1 MAKSATQHQQH
12 QQHREPIKKLAP
24 IPQGCKIQK
33 RPLMRP
39 QLSASS
45 KSPTIYV
52 SSHTPFV
59 SAVKRVRKLLA
70 KSLRT
75 AGPAPKNASLQSR
88 VESLKQNTASASDR
102 PPALVVTVA
111 GTGKAIEK
119 TLSLASWFE
128 QEGDCNVCLRT
139 RTVGAVDDIVPREAG
154 EGEGEADESRVR
166 KPTGQARPGQARA
179 EQGETTRRDG
189 LRQPN
194 DSFQPARFLIPTHY
208 SVR

>member
-166 KPTGQARPGQARA
+166 KVSCL
-179 EQGETTRRDG
+179 EV
-189 LRQPN
+189 LV
-194 DSFQPARFLIPTHY
+194 SLK
-208 SVR
+208 